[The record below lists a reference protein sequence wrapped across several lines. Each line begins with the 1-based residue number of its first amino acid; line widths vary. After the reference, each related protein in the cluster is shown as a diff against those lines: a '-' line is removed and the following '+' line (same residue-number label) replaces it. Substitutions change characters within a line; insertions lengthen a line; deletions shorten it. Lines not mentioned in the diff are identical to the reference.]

1 MMHRIQ
7 AIKQFQDYAGY
18 LATIRVALLLV
29 AAATPSLFIIY
40 LIARYGVDIP
50 FADEWTLA
58 PLLLKAHNHT
68 LGLADLFAQHNE
80 HRLVFPRLLMI
91 GIARATHG
99 NLRAEMF
106 FSVALAIGTAFNVG
120 WILRRSFAREPA
132 KLFFLIVLANLLLFS
147 PVQAENWIWGFQF
160 CLFLITFLLTSGVCI
175 ATSQLAMPTKFLACF
190 TIAFIA
196 TFSFGNGALLWLVT
210 FPIALFVTEKPTSR
224 RNLPWLF
231 AWIAGAAC
239 TISLYAFHYVK
250 PAHHPALAASR
261 HLIDYYFYVAGFLG
275 ANLAA
280 PLGRKESMALP
291 VLLGTLLSGIYF
303 LALIGIRGDRKF
315 LVWKEAAPWLAI
327 AAFAMTS
334 SGIAAVTRIGFGV
347 TQALDSRYTT
357 FSLLFAVA
365 LIALVAIS
373 DRELRA
379 TFSERRRILDWVSRV
394 EGACLILFAI
404 TFFISAGWGTEQIRA
419 IQRTRLWGKGALHF
433 ATVLN
438 DQPIYQMYLGG
449 YGPDVLRFA
458 KMENSI
464 GYLHPSMCESAIIAH
479 VSSPVVPS
487 PQIGFIDRLIPSKE
501 TCIAQG
507 WAVLPRS
514 SRVADCVVMA
524 AQSQNGRR
532 FAFAVNDQV
541 EDRPDVIKVINRRD
555 LLRCG
560 WRTQFGRSS
569 IPTGEYQI
577 TAWAVD
583 ANSGLLYQLGG
594 EMVLR

>member
-1 MMHRIQ
+1 MLHRIQ
-7 AIKQFQDYAGY
+7 GTKQFQDYVGY
-18 LATIRVALLLV
+18 LRTTRLVLLLL
-29 AAATPSLFIIY
+29 AAATPSLCIIY
-40 LIARYGVDIP
+40 LVARYGVDIP
-50 FADEWTLA
+50 FADEWTFA
-58 PLLLKAHNHT
+58 PLLVKAHDHT

-80 HRLVFPRLLMI
+80 HRPVFPRLLMI
-91 GIARATHG
+91 GIARAANG
-99 NLRAEMF
+99 NVRAQMF
-106 FSVALAIGTAFNVG
+106 FSIALAIGTAFNVG
-120 WILRRSFAREPA
+120 WILRRSFRRE
-132 KLFFLIVLANLLLFS
+132 KLFLLIILANLLLFS
-147 PVQAENWIWGFQF
+147 PVQVENWIWGFQL
-160 CLFLITFLLTSGVCI
+160 CLFLVTFLLTTGVSL
-175 ATSQLAMPTKFLACF
+175 ATSQLAIPTKFAACF
-190 TIAFIA
+190 AIAFAA

-210 FPIALFVTEKPTSR
+210 FPIALFVTDKPNSL

-231 AWIAGAAC
+231 AWVTGAAC
-239 TISLYAFHYVK
+239 TITLYLFHYVK
-250 PAHHPALAASR
+250 PAHHPPLAASR
-261 HLIDYYFYVAGFLG
+261 HLLDYYFYVAGFLG
-275 ANLAA
+275 ANLAPA
-280 PLGRKESMALP
+280 GRRESLALP
-291 VLLGTLLSGIYF
+291 VLLGTVLSAIYF
-303 LALIGIRGDRKF
+303 LTLLGIRASHKS
-315 LVWKEAAPWLAI
+315 LVWREAAPWLAI
-327 AAFAMTS
+327 AGFAVIS

-347 TQALDSRYTT
+347 SQALDSRYTT
-357 FSLLFAVA
+357 LSLLFSVA

-379 TFSERRRILDWVSRV
+379 TFSERRRILDWVSRA
-394 EGACLILFAI
+394 EGACLSLFAI

-438 DQPIYQMYLGG
+438 DQPIYQTYLGG
-449 YGPDVLRFA
+449 YGPDVLKFA

-464 GYLHPSMCESAIIAH
+464 GYLHPSMRESAIIAH
-479 VSSPVVPS
+479 FSPPVVSS
-487 PQIGFIDRLIPSKE
+487 PQIGFIDRLIPSKG

-514 SRVADCVVMA
+514 SRVADCVVVA

-541 EDRPDVIKVINRRD
+541 EDRPDVMKVLNRPD

-560 WRTQFGRSS
+560 WCTQFGRSN

-594 EMVLR
+594 RMVLH